1 MNAVT
6 QSDTSLHTARL
17 SLASAWWFVAAALAV
32 LVLIPVGATFSLS
45 VTPAAD
51 VWQHLW
57 DNVLPDVLTNT
68 LWLVIGVGLGA
79 ATLGVSLA
87 WLTAACDFPG
97 RKWLSWA
104 LLLPLA
110 VPAYVLAFVFVGL
123 FDYTGPL
130 QTYARALIGDLP
142 FPPIRSTGGVILVM
156 TLAFYPYVYLITRNA
171 FLTQGRRALEAAQ
184 SLGLSPRQAF
194 LRVVLPMAR
203 PWIAG
208 SVMLV
213 LMETVADFGTVA
225 VFNYDTFTTA
235 IYKAWYALF
244 SLPAAAQLASL
255 LVLLVFALLLLE
267 QYTRARKR
275 YTPAGRSGFHS
286 APLVLSGAKRWFA
299 SFYCSIILALAFVVP
314 VVQLLVWAVD
324 TAANDL
330 DARYFEFVWHS
341 LLLGA
346 TAAAITCCAALLLS
360 YAGRYEPSRMT
371 QALIRLSTLGY
382 ALPGPV
388 LAVGT
393 FIPIAWLDRTLSEVL
408 HKDGQFLQGTLL
420 AMLVAYCVRFLAV
433 GFQPIDGNM
442 QRVTRN
448 IDDAARGMGASQREL
463 FQRIHFPILR
473 GGLFTGITL
482 VFVDVMKEMPIT
494 LMTRPFGWDTLAVQI
509 FELTSEGQWE
519 RAALPA
525 VTLVVAGLIP
535 IGLLS
540 RFGGENHANEHQP

>member
-1 MNAVT
+1 V
-6 QSDTSLHTARL
+6 
-17 SLASAWWFVAAALAV
+17 
-32 LVLIPVGATFSLS
+32 
-45 VTPAAD
+45 
-51 VWQHLW
+51 
-57 DNVLPDVLTNT
+57 
-68 LWLVIGVGLGA
+68 GVGSVA

-87 WLTAACDFPG
+87 WLTATCDFPG

-123 FDYTGPL
+123 FDYTGPI
-130 QTYARALIGDLP
+130 QTYARELVGEVP

-156 TLAFYPYVYLITRNA
+156 SLALYPYVYLIARNA

-184 SLGLSPRQAF
+184 SLGLTPWQAF
-194 LRVVLPMAR
+194 FRVVLPMAR

-213 LMETVADFGTVA
+213 LMETVADFGTVS

-235 IYKAWYALF
+235 IYKAWYGLF

-255 LVLLVFALLLLE
+255 LVLVVFSLLLLE
-267 QYTRARKR
+267 QYTRSRKR
-275 YTPAGRSGFHS
+275 YASSGRSNFHT
-286 APLVLSGAKRWFA
+286 APLTLRGTKRWLA
-299 SFYCSIILALAFVVP
+299 CCYCGAILTLAFVLP
-314 VVQLLVWAVD
+314 VLQLLIWAAD
-324 TAANDL
+324 TARTDL

-341 LLLGA
+341 LLLGG
-346 TAAAITCCAALLLS
+346 TAAGVTCAAALLLS
-360 YAGRYEPSRMT
+360 YAGRYEPQRLT
-371 QALIRLSTLGY
+371 QAFIRLATLGY

-393 FIPIAWLDRTLSEVL
+393 FIPIAWLDRMWSEL
-408 HKDGQFLQGTLL
+408 FPGNGPLLQGTLF
-420 AMLVAYCVRFLAV
+420 AMLIAYCVRFLAV
-433 GFQPIDGNM
+433 SFQPIDGNM
-442 QRVTRN
+442 QRITRN
-448 IDDAARGMGASQREL
+448 IDDAARGLGAGPRFV
-463 FQRIHFPILR
+463 FQQVHFPILR
-473 GGLFTGITL
+473 GGLLTGFTL

-525 VTLVVAGLIP
+525 LALVVVGLIP
-535 IGLLS
+535 IALLTHFS
-540 RFGGENHANEHQP
+540 ESNHSTEHRP